1 MNTVNNNIE
10 QEVQHQELDIPCC
23 KRDYCVAIRT
33 LGTAS
38 EKYQTLLDSLVS
50 QTLPPKKILVYIP
63 HGYPAPKE
71 TVGIELIVRCEKGMI
86 TQRSLSFDE
95 IDTDY
100 VLFCDDDLFLP
111 PDYVENMF
119 QGLEENNGDCI
130 AVNVYN
136 QHKLSLRMKL
146 AIFLHSFVTPRKNDG
161 WLIKMK
167 RNCSYSYNNNPQ
179 SNYMQTE
186 SAPGASCLCK
196 KSVYQAIHFDDERWL
211 ENMKFPA
218 GEDTLFY
225 YKMHLMGFRVLQ
237 YMNSGA
243 IHLDAQAGQRPNYTN
258 KMFLQ
263 KKNMVAMWYRIIY
276 NIKSK
281 SSREKFR
288 CIMALSLRCIF
299 GVFTLPL
306 EVIHYK
312 QFRFFID
319 YFRGL
324 YAGYKY
330 VHSDEYKKI
339 PPFDYYIDK

>member
-1 MNTVNNNIE
+1 MKQETIYSNIE
-10 QEVQHQELDIPCC
+10 TINLKHETSRN
-23 KRDYCVAIRT
+23 KREYCVAIRT
-33 LGTAS
+33 LGTAG
-38 EKYQTLLDSLVS
+38 EKYQTLLESLVA

-63 HGYPAPKE
+63 HGYSAPKE
-71 TVGIELIVRCEKGMI
+71 TVGVEQIVRCEKGMI

-111 PDYVENMF
+111 PDYVEKMF

-136 QHKLSLRMKL
+136 HHKLSVAMKL
-146 AIFLHSFVTPRKNDG
+146 AIFMHSFVTPRKNDG
-161 WLIKMK
+161 WLIRLK

-179 SNYMQTE
+179 SNYMLTE

-196 KSVYQAIHFDDERWL
+196 MSVYKSIHFEDERWL

-276 NIKSK
+276 NIRSK
-281 SSREKFR
+281 SSWEKFR
-288 CIMALSLRCIF
+288 CFMAFSWRCIF

-306 EVIHYK
+306 EIFHYK
-312 QFRFFID
+312 QPRFLID
-319 YFRGL
+319 YFSGL

-339 PPFDYYIDK
+339 PSFDYYLDK

>member
-33 LGTAS
+33 LGTAG

-71 TVGIELIVRCEKGMI
+71 TVGVEQIVRCEKGMI

-111 PDYVENMF
+111 PCFVERMF
-119 QGLEENNGDCI
+119 DGLVIHKGDCI
-130 AVNVYN
+130 AASVDGT
-136 QHKLSLRMKL
+136 QWSKLYQIK
-146 AIFLHSFVTPRKNDG
+146 IFLHSFVTMRENDG
-161 WLIKMK
+161 WGIKVK
-167 RNCSYSYNNNPQ
+167 RHASYSFNKNPGDDFLL
-179 SNYMQTE
+179 TE

-196 KSVYQAIHFDDERWL
+196 MNIYRSIHFEDERWM
-211 ENMKFPA
+211 EKMKFPA
-218 GEDTLFY
+218 GEDQLFY
-225 YKMHLMGFRVLQ
+225 YKMYVMGYRVFLF
-237 YMNSGA
+237 YNSGL
-243 IHLDAQAGQRPNYTN
+243 IHLDAQAGLRPVRKE
-258 KMFLQ
+258 KMYLQ
-263 KKNMVAMWYRIIY
+263 KKNMFTLWYRTIY
-276 NIKSK
+276 AIRSKSK
-281 SSREKFR
+281 MEKLR
-288 CIMALSLRCIF
+288 CIMSFSWRCLF

-306 EVIHYK
+306 EVIYYK
-312 QFRFFID
+312 QPHFFID

-330 VHSDEYKKI
+330 VHSEEFKKI